1 MEFKPFQS
9 DTIGEISEAI
19 VNAQRDYKSIPKT
32 KTAGK
37 PGGKQWTYAD
47 LTDVLEAMLPILS
60 KHGLAF
66 TQREQTFEG
75 KIYLVTMLS
84 HKKTGEWIG
93 SFKPLNPSDA
103 TDQAYG
109 SCMSYQRRYATYAI
123 LGIHPSDEDD
133 DGQAA
138 KDAQMITEKQL
149 SYIQYL
155 LKEHDYLKQEI
166 YDRLRITSFD
176 SLTSKSA
183 SEVIKWIE
191 RKTGKDEN

>member
-9 DTIGEISEAI
+9 ETIGEISEAI

-47 LTDVLEAMLPILS
+47 LTDVLDAMLPILS
-60 KHGLAF
+60 NHGLAF
-66 TQREQTFEG
+66 TQREQTYEG

-93 SFKPLNPSDA
+93 SFKPLNPVDTS
-103 TDQAYG
+103 DQAYG
-109 SCMSYQRRYATYAI
+109 SCMSYQRRYAAYAI

-133 DGQAA
+133 DGESA
-138 KDAQMITEKQL
+138 KDAQLITDKQL
-149 SYIQYL
+149 SYINFL
-155 LKEHDYLKQEI
+155 LKDREYLRKEI
-166 YDRLRITSFD
+166 CDRLRVVSIESM
-176 SLTSKSA
+176 SSKSA
-183 SEVIKWIE
+183 SDVIKWIE
-191 RKTGKDEN
+191 KKTGKED

>member
-9 DTIGEISEAI
+9 DSIGEISAAI
-19 VNAQRDYKSIPKT
+19 VNAQREYQSIPKT

-47 LTDVLEAMLPILS
+47 LTDVLDAMLPILS
-60 KHGLAF
+60 RNGLAF
-66 TQREQTFEG
+66 TQREQAFEG
-75 KIYLVTMLS
+75 KIYLVTLLS
-84 HKKTGEWIG
+84 HSKTGEWIG

-109 SCMSYQRRYATYAI
+109 SCMSYQRRYAAYAI

-133 DGQAA
+133 DGEGA
-138 KDAQMITEKQL
+138 KDAQQITDKQL
-149 SYIQYL
+149 SYIHYL
-155 LKEHDYLKQEI
+155 LKEHDSLRKEI
-166 YDRLRITSFD
+166 YDRLRISSFD
-176 SLTSKSA
+176 SLTSKTA

-191 RKTGKDEN
+191 KKTGKDE